1 MEENLR
7 LLAEKLGLSVRFS
20 DAGLIKKDYEVSED
34 VIRFIADSLGIK
46 AWTADDVN
54 ASLAEIERCRW
65 MRTLDTIYV
74 VEEGDVG
81 FSAVVPVSRLGAA
94 FDIIAA
100 PENSGPGIF
109 GQLSFRVS
117 DTGERYVLDG
127 TELAR
132 IELRINTALSFGY
145 YSLTFKMDEDLFF
158 STLAVAP
165 RRCFENAALSG
176 GKVWGF
182 NIQLYSLKSERNWGV
197 GDFTDLSELV
207 KIAARSGANVIGLN
221 PLNVLNHT
229 YPEDASPYSSLSR
242 LFMNPIYID
251 IENVPEFMPS
261 DREDNLELIKEL
273 RGSELIK
280 YTEVYR
286 LKVKLLGEF
295 YKRFKFGKDQKRQ
308 TDYQRFC
315 ESKGIDLDKMA
326 VFQCLYD
333 EKCASGWCGGWR
345 AWEKEFQN
353 FNTEAIQKYITS
365 HKERI
370 EFFKFM
376 QFEAER
382 QFDLAHQ
389 TAVECGM
396 RLGFYRDL
404 PVGVNS
410 ESTEVWSDPELF
422 IPGVG
427 AGAPPDAFFP
437 AGQKWCL
444 GTFNPFVLKEKC
456 YQPFI
461 KILRAN
467 MRSAGALRIDHVMG
481 LMRLYIIPDSGTAGT
496 YLYFNFRDM
505 LNIVALESHL
515 NQCMI
520 VGESIGNVPD
530 GFIDT
535 LRARNVYSLGVLW
548 AERFDAGW
556 GDFRSP
562 QQYPEYAFTSIGTH
576 DMAPLRMWWFGYDI
590 ALMRSLN
597 IIDNDE
603 TQSHAYQKREV
614 DRWKLLHVLDINGVW
629 PEDNLRKGDYI
640 YGEAYPEGIEEAVHR
655 FAARSVSKVFLA
667 QPEDIFHVEKMQ
679 NLPGVDRDKHPNWRR
694 KLPVDLEKFE
704 TDIAYIRN
712 IRAIRRER

>member
-20 DAGLIKKDYEVSED
+20 DAGLFKKDYEVNGD
-34 VIRFIADSLGIK
+34 VIRFIAGSLGFN
-46 AWTADDVN
+46 ARTEEEVN
-54 ASLAEIERCRW
+54 ASLAEIERRRW
-65 MRTLDTIYV
+65 LRTLDTIYV
-74 VEEGDVG
+74 VEEGDVS
-81 FSAVVPVSRLGAA
+81 FAAVIPASRLNAA

-100 PENSGPGIF
+100 PENSGEGIF

-127 TELAR
+127 KELAR
-132 IELRINTALSFGY
+132 IDVRINTALSFGY
-145 YSLTFKMDEDLFF
+145 YNLTFKMDEEVFY

-165 RRCFENAALSG
+165 RRCYENAALASG
-176 GKVWGF
+176 KIWGF
-182 NIQLYSLKSERNWGV
+182 NIQLYSLKSERNWGI

-207 KIAARSGANVIGLN
+207 KIAARSGANIIGLN

-242 LFMNPIYID
+242 LFMNPMYID
-251 IENVPEFMPS
+251 IENVPEFIPS

-273 RGSELIK
+273 RESELIR
-280 YTEVYR
+280 YTEVYN
-286 LKVKLLGEF
+286 LKIKLLEEF
-295 YKRFKFGKDQKRQ
+295 YKRFKFGKDQKRH

-315 ESKGIDLDKMA
+315 EHKGVDLEKMA
-326 VFQCLYD
+326 LFQCLYD
-333 EKCASGWCGGWR
+333 EKCAPEWCGGWR
-345 AWEKEFQN
+345 AWEKDYQD
-353 FNTEAIQKYITS
+353 FNSETIKKYIKA
-365 HKERI
+365 HKDRI

-376 QFEAER
+376 QFETER
-382 QFDLAHQ
+382 QFDMAFQ
-389 TAVECGM
+389 TAAECGM

-404 PVGVNS
+404 PVGVS
-410 ESTEVWSDPELF
+410 ADSTEVWSDPDLF

-481 LMRLYIIPDSGTAGT
+481 LMRLYIIPDEGTEGT

-515 NQCMI
+515 NRCMI

-530 GFIDT
+530 GFMDT

-603 TQSHAYQKREV
+603 AQSQAYKKRET
-614 DRWKLLHVLDINGVW
+614 DRWKLLKVLDNNGVW
-629 PEDNLRKGDYI
+629 PEDNLRRGDYI
-640 YGEAYPEGIEEAVHR
+640 FGEAYPEGIEEAVHR
-655 FAARSVSKVFLA
+655 FAARSVYKVFLA

-694 KLPVDLEKFE
+694 KLPVNLEKFE

-712 IRAIRRER
+712 IKAIRRER